1 MAGLIAFPQ
10 DRLGLSTGEVSIEWE
25 KMNDGWHVTEVSVQ
39 GKSMPEP
46 RGYYTVLYLNRNPA
60 ANLVEQD
67 IEGKDFTFYPSEA
80 EQLSDGSV
88 RFTHKLRFGEVEAV
102 WSADPEFPSD
112 IKVDMKLGLTANG
125 SVSISTPALFVL
137 DKDNIAWGMIPGNW
151 YGTGIQYDMAL
162 AKNYSLGIPCAPLL
176 AKERNTMTL
185 CPLYTSKD
193 GQTLAVIPDPG
204 TEWNPYPENAP
215 DKTKNRVGLSIVN
228 RHNEFTPVVY
238 HPVLGQD
245 GSKRKAGDEITFGF
259 RYTLMNTDWFPVFE
273 HAVND
278 IFRLPES
285 LDLLSNK
292 MSLSERVSR
301 LFKFLDKDRESA
313 WSTWTSRGREIG
325 ANGSKIAD
333 AGTMFMM
340 AENGQDTVM
349 ARRLE
354 YVRNYKIIQQQTG
367 PGFFCGAAL
376 GEYADEDGVES
387 ERGNWIEPLHTT
399 YYTMVD
405 FGNMLLFDPDD
416 TELLERLRMA
426 GDRLLAW
433 QKPDGSF
440 EVGYDR
446 FTMEPAFPD
455 LKDYRP
461 TWYGLYIAYRH
472 LKDPKYLEAAC
483 KGADWQKENGVDK
496 GYYLGVCGD
505 ARNVWDF
512 CTAQTSRA
520 YMDLYEET
528 GKEDYREASIAAA
541 RIYAT
546 SIFTNPVMT
555 DEVKYIG
562 EVPYRDWE
570 LNQTGLGVEHIRGTA
585 VDGPI
590 LITSYAGLFIKI
602 YEWTGDPVFLTMART
617 AAIGRNAYVNQETGC
632 AIYYWNGMADLER
645 NTMMFPW
652 HAYWQIGWIT
662 DYLISEAELR
672 SDGNVTFPYGY
683 MTPKVGPH
691 VTYGFAPGEI
701 YGRKADLVFRSD
713 MIRCDN
719 PDVEFIT
726 ALSENGKKLYLMALS
741 QTNEGNSCKVELD
754 MTKLGS
760 GRSGFRSVKALQGS
774 IGAVSPKA
782 GQISLEFEPWSMK
795 VLEINL

>member
-1 MAGLIAFPQ
+1 M
-10 DRLGLSTGEVSIEWE
+10 
-25 KMNDGWHVTEVSVQ
+25 
-39 GKSMPEP
+39 
-46 RGYYTVLYLNRNPA
+46 
-60 ANLVEQD
+60 ANL
-67 IEGKDFTFYPSEA
+67 DFS
-80 EQLSDGSV
+80 
-88 RFTHKLRFGEVEAV
+88 
-102 WSADPEFPSD
+102 
-112 IKVDMKLGLTANG
+112 
-125 SVSISTPALFVL
+125 
-137 DKDNIAWGMIPGNW
+137 NI
-151 YGTGIQYDMAL
+151 L
-162 AKNYSLGIPCAPLL
+162 AKFKTAAFS
-176 AKERNTMTL
+176 T
-185 CPLYTSKD
+185 
-193 GQTLAVIPDPG
+193 VIFID
-204 TEWNPYPENAP
+204 TDNSQI
-215 DKTKNRVGLSIVN
+215 KFMSIVG
-228 RHNEFTPVVY
+228 R
-238 HPVLGQD
+238 
-245 GSKRKAGDEITFGF
+245 
-259 RYTLMNTDWFPVFE
+259 
-273 HAVND
+273 
-278 IFRLPES
+278 
-285 LDLLSNK
+285 
-292 MSLSERVSR
+292 
-301 LFKFLDKDRESA
+301 DK
-313 WSTWTSRGREIG
+313 
-325 ANGSKIAD
+325 NKIALD
-333 AGTMFMM
+333 IM
-340 AENGQDTVM
+340 AKHVD
-349 ARRLE
+349 
-354 YVRNYKIIQQQTG
+354 
-367 PGFFCGAAL
+367 
-376 GEYADEDGVES
+376 ADEDGVES

-472 LKDPKYLEAAC
+472 LKDQKYLEAAC
-483 KGADWQKENGVDK
+483 RGADWQKENGVDK

-632 AIYYWNGMADLER
+632 AIYYWNGMADLKR

-719 PDVEFIT
+719 PNVEFIT

-760 GRSGFRSVKALQGS
+760 GRARFRSVKALQGS

-795 VLEINL
+795 VMEINL